1 MLPILV
7 DGVTEQVDENS
18 PYIFSIETTTGFP
31 PVPSQY
37 QWYYNNN
44 VAISQDSTSPIVSL
58 YPNISF
64 TSVSRNDSGTY
75 SITVT
80 NHVDAGSI
88 NGSFIL
94 DVLCE
99 SVIS

>member
-1 MLPILV
+1 MFPVLV

-18 PYIFSIETTTGFP
+18 SYTFSIETTTGFP

-37 QWYYNNN
+37 QWYYNN
-44 VAISQDSTSPIVSL
+44 VAISQDSTSPIVSV
-58 YPNISF
+58 YPDISF

-80 NHVDAGSI
+80 NDAGSI

-99 SVIS
+99 SVIL

>member
-1 MLPILV
+1 MFPVLV

-18 PYIFSIETTTGFP
+18 PYTFSIETTTGFP

-37 QWYYNNN
+37 QWYYNN
-44 VAISQDSTSPIVSL
+44 VAISQDSTSPIVSV
-58 YPNISF
+58 YPDISF

-88 NGSFIL
+88 NGSIIL

-99 SVIS
+99 SVIL